1 MLTKEERQKLEAD
14 REWAVGVAMALF
26 EQGDIDGARQRL
38 FDIGISVDG
47 IADYFAA
54 WGSP

>member
-47 IADYFAA
+47 IADYFSA